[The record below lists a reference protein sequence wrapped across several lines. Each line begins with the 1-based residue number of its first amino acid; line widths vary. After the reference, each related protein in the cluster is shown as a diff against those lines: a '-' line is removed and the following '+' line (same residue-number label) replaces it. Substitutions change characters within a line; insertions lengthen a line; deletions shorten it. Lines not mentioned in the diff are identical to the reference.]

1 MKLFFSLFEKKNDD
15 EDEKKPKPRKS
26 RRKAT
31 AGIALILLFAMSLYA
46 QPAAA
51 YPWDSA
57 IHKVS
62 STLHGI
68 KEKIKEHHTAIIGVA
83 LIAGGIVLSATG
95 VGASAGAYLILGG
108 VGMIGIDSLLNRSK
122 GGNGGDDDVL
132 NYRAAQNATTA
143 DLEDDKDVVNST
155 AKALDDTQQAAY
167 KQIAELNAMLR
178 SDLTKYDFT
187 EDGATGDLWAEVY
200 APQKVYGFSAFPVQV
215 DIHVAKSN
223 IPFSAVHIR
232 SIRVYVKEDNSSTAL
247 WTRTWDYGTAGS
259 EGLNGEEVVY
269 STILKVPDP
278 YAYQVK
284 QMLDSGQID
293 KNLVLEIFKNAT
305 TKPWEI
311 FVDVSAYREQWQ
323 SDPQYTDKDSCTAQ
337 PHHKWD
343 DNTSTCYVFVKNVD
357 IDYHIQTTSA
367 WRHVT
372 MANDLAILNEGM
384 WASLPVK
391 FVNTILKSRWSLY
404 QETFAGAVS
413 DFTIL
418 TYANPVHVMGSTAD
432 YMFYIGPTQGYFDP
446 LDVTLSDDFRFF
458 TVRVL
463 QGGSW
468 ELADSIFGSLG
479 NITVPHKNDTTPPAV
494 PPKKLN
500 AHYTTSTNILTYNV
514 LGIAY
519 FTITRKDGQKIPIWE
534 IVWPKVSVE
543 PNTHTVMD
551 DTQIQQLVTLVNQ
564 SAIDNETLAQLKSD
578 IQAMVNGLN
587 DKLRTAQAIEKNAE
601 GVKNTQAAG
610 YAKKAEMAYKYAID
624 ALNHAASSN
633 DKQTIL
639 NYLNAAKK
647 YEQAGDFYMS
657 AAKKALYGAPE
668 QAKLD
673 AQMGDHL
680 SNLASQYEPHIDVL
694 GTAKNAL
701 SQKVRGIPLWVL
713 LVIIFALAGA
723 FVIWKKLL

>member
-1 MKLFFSLFEKKNDD
+1 
-15 EDEKKPKPRKS
+15 
-26 RRKAT
+26 
-31 AGIALILLFAMSLYA
+31 
-46 QPAAA
+46 
-51 YPWDSA
+51 
-57 IHKVS
+57 
-62 STLHGI
+62 
-68 KEKIKEHHTAIIGVA
+68 
-83 LIAGGIVLSATG
+83 
-95 VGASAGAYLILGG
+95 
-108 VGMIGIDSLLNRSK
+108 
-122 GGNGGDDDVL
+122 
-132 NYRAAQNATTA
+132 
-143 DLEDDKDVVNST
+143 
-155 AKALDDTQQAAY
+155 
-167 KQIAELNAMLR
+167 MLR

-223 IPFSAVHIR
+223 IPFSVVHIR

-247 WTRTWDYGTAGS
+247 WTRTWDYGSAGS

-278 YAYQVK
+278 YAYKVK

-311 FVDVSAYREQWQ
+311 FVDVSAYREEWQ
-323 SDPQYTDKDSCTAQ
+323 NDPQYTDKDSCTAQ
-337 PHHKWD
+337 PQHKWD

-357 IDYHIQTTSA
+357 INYHVQTTSA

-372 MANDLAILNEGM
+372 MANDLAILNQGM
-384 WASLPVK
+384 YASLPVK
-391 FVNTILKSRWSLY
+391 FAKTGLKSKWSLY
-404 QETFAGAVS
+404 QESFTGAVS
-413 DFTIL
+413 DFIIL
-418 TYANPVHVMGSTAD
+418 TYASPVHVMGSTAD
-432 YMFYIGPTQGYFDP
+432 YRFYIAPNPGYFDP
-446 LDVTLSDDFRFF
+446 VSVNMTDDFRFF
-458 TVRVL
+458 TVRVKT
-463 QGGSW
+463 GGSW
-468 ELADSIFGSLG
+468 ELADSVFGNLG
-479 NITVPHKNDTTPPAV
+479 GLNDAGTP
-494 PPKKLN
+494 KELN
-500 AHYTTSTNILTYNV
+500 AHYTTAADVLTYNT
-514 LGIAY
+514 LGVAY
-519 FTITRKDGQKIPIWE
+519 FTINRKDGQKIPIWE

-543 PNTHTVMD
+543 PNERTVMD

-587 DKLRTAQAIEKNAE
+587 DKLQTAQAIEKNAE

-673 AQMGDHL
+673 AQMGDQL

-694 GTAKNAL
+694 DTAKNAL
-701 SQKVRGIPLWVL
+701 SQKVMGIPLWVL
-713 LVIIFALAGA
+713 LVVIFVLAGA